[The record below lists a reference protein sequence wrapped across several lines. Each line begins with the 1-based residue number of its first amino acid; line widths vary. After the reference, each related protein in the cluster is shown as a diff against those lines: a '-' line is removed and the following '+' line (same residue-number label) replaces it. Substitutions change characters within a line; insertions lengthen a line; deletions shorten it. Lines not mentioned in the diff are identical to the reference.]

1 MRISRSG
8 DFRLGGVGEEAYELS
23 QQNVRM
29 YPASL
34 VAEAEITE

>member
-8 DFRLGGVGEEAYELS
+8 DFRLGGVGEEADERS

-29 YPASL
+29 YPETPVVE
-34 VAEAEITE
+34 VAITE